1 MACFLSF
8 VYKSLEYEKE
18 TETKRF
24 RFLRVHKILIIIILL
39 LIVLRILLPYI
50 LLKYCNK
57 SLSELNGYYGHI
69 QDIDVALYRGA
80 YQINDMYLNKV
91 DAATKKQT
99 EFFKVNN
106 IDLSVQWNALFHGK
120 LVGEL
125 VFNSPKLIFT
135 KDKTEISDVKKDTN
149 DFRKVLKDFMPLK
162 VNRFE
167 VNDGSIHYVDAG
179 ATPKVDISIQQAHIV
194 AENLKNVED
203 NKTELPSPVIA
214 TANVYGGTL
223 SLNMKMDALAQRT
236 RFDLNAEI
244 KNANLVS
251 FNDFLKAYG
260 GFDVNKGTLSLY
272 TEFAAKDGKYKGYVK
287 PVIKDLD
294 VVGPEDR
301 KDKFFQKV
309 WENIVGAAGEI
320 LNNPKKDQIAT
331 KVPIEGSFAG
341 SSTNVA
347 EAIWELLRNAFIH
360 ALMPSIDN
368 QININSVN
376 TSTDDHKTLLQKVF
390 GGGKDKDKNKDKK
403 INRNTN

>member
-1 MACFLSF
+1 M
-8 VYKSLEYEKE
+8 KKKK
-18 TETKRF
+18 TRKF
-24 RFLRVHKILIIIILL
+24 RFARVHKIFIIIIVVLV
-39 LIVLRILLPYI
+39 VLRILLPFI

-57 SLSELNGYYGHI
+57 SLSELKGYYGHI
-69 QDIDVALYRGA
+69 QDIDVSLYRGA

-91 DAATKKQT
+91 DASTHKQT
-99 EFFKVNN
+99 NFFKVNN
-106 IDLSVQWNALFHGK
+106 IDLSVEWRALFHGR

-135 KDKTEISDVKKDTN
+135 KDRTEISDVKKDTN

-167 VNDGSIHYVDAG
+167 VNNGSIHYVDAG
-179 ATPKVDISIQQAHIV
+179 AKPKVDISVEQAHIL

-203 NKTELPSPVIA
+203 NKTELPSPITA
-214 TANVYGGTL
+214 TGNVYGGTL
-223 SLNMKMDALAQRT
+223 SLNMKMDALAQKT

-251 FNDFLKAYG
+251 LNDFLKAYG
-260 GFDVNKGTLSLY
+260 GFDVNKGTFGLY
-272 TEFAAKDGKYKGYVK
+272 TEFAAKNGKYKGYVK

-320 LNNPKKDQIAT
+320 LNNPKKNQIAT
-331 KVPIEGSFAG
+331 KIPIEGNLAG
-341 SSTNVA
+341 SNTDII
-347 EAIWELLRNAFIH
+347 EMIWELLRNAFIQ

-368 QININSVN
+368 QININSLN
-376 TSTDDHKTLLQKVF
+376 TSSDDHKSLLQKIF
-390 GGGKDKDKNKDKK
+390 GGGKDKDKKYKPK
-403 INRNTN
+403 H

>member
-1 MACFLSF
+1 M
-8 VYKSLEYEKE
+8 KKKK
-18 TETKRF
+18 TRKF
-24 RFLRVHKILIIIILL
+24 RFARVHKIFIIIIVVLV
-39 LIVLRILLPYI
+39 VLRILLPYI

-57 SLSELNGYYGHI
+57 SLSELKGYYGHI
-69 QDIDVALYRGA
+69 QDIDVSLYRGA

-91 DAATKKQT
+91 DASTHKQT
-99 EFFKVNN
+99 NFFKVNN
-106 IDLSVQWNALFHGK
+106 IDLSVEWRALFHGR

-135 KDKTEISDVKKDTN
+135 KDRTEISDVKKDTN

-167 VNDGSIHYVDAG
+167 VNNGSIHYVDAG
-179 ATPKVDISIQQAHIV
+179 AKPKVDISVEQAHIL

-203 NKTELPSPVIA
+203 NKTELPSPITA
-214 TANVYGGTL
+214 TGNVYGGTL
-223 SLNMKMDALAQRT
+223 SLNMKMDALAQKT

-251 FNDFLKAYG
+251 LNDFLKAYG
-260 GFDVNKGTLSLY
+260 GFDVNKGTFGLY
-272 TEFAAKDGKYKGYVK
+272 TEFAAKNGKYKGYVK

-301 KDKFFQKV
+301 KDKFFHKV

-320 LNNPKKDQIAT
+320 LNNPKKNQIAT
-331 KVPIEGSFAG
+331 KIPIEGNLAG
-341 SSTNVA
+341 SNTDII
-347 EAIWELLRNAFIH
+347 EMIWELLRNAFIQ

-368 QININSVN
+368 QININSLN
-376 TSTDDHKTLLQKVF
+376 TSSDDHKSLLQKIF
-390 GGGKDKDKNKDKK
+390 GGGKDKDKKYKPK
-403 INRNTN
+403 H

>member
-1 MACFLSF
+1 M
-8 VYKSLEYEKE
+8 KKKK
-18 TETKRF
+18 TRKF
-24 RFLRVHKILIIIILL
+24 RFARVHKIFIIIIVLL
-39 LIVLRILLPYI
+39 VVLRILLPYI

-57 SLSELNGYYGHI
+57 SLSELKGYYGHI
-69 QDIDVALYRGA
+69 QDIDVSLYRGA

-91 DAATKKQT
+91 DASTHKQT
-99 EFFKVNN
+99 NFFKVNN
-106 IDLSVQWNALFHGK
+106 IDLSVEWKALFHGR

-135 KDKTEISDVKKDTN
+135 KDRTEISDVKKDTN
-149 DFRKVLKDFMPLK
+149 DFRKVLKDLMPLK

-167 VNDGSIHYVDAG
+167 VNNGSIHYVDAG
-179 ATPKVDISIQQAHIV
+179 AKPKVDISVEQAHIL

-203 NKTELPSPVIA
+203 NKTELPSPITA
-214 TANVYGGTL
+214 TGNVYGGTL
-223 SLNMKMDALAQRT
+223 SLNMKMDALAQKT

-251 FNDFLKAYG
+251 LNDFLKAYG
-260 GFDVNKGTLSLY
+260 GFDVNKGTFGLY
-272 TEFAAKDGKYKGYVK
+272 TEFAAKNGKYKGYVK

-320 LNNPKKDQIAT
+320 LNNPKKNQIAT
-331 KVPIEGSFAG
+331 KIPIEGNLAG
-341 SSTNVA
+341 SNTDII
-347 EAIWELLRNAFIH
+347 EMIWELLRNAFIQ

-368 QININSVN
+368 QININSLN
-376 TSTDDHKTLLQKVF
+376 TSSDDHKSLLQKIF
-390 GGGKDKDKNKDKK
+390 GGGKDKDKKDKPK
-403 INRNTN
+403 H

>member
-1 MACFLSF
+1 M
-8 VYKSLEYEKE
+8 KKKK
-18 TETKRF
+18 TRKF
-24 RFLRVHKILIIIILL
+24 RFARVHKIFIIIIVVLV
-39 LIVLRILLPYI
+39 VLRILLPYI

-57 SLSELNGYYGHI
+57 SLSELKGYYGHI
-69 QDIDVALYRGA
+69 QDIDVSLYRGA

-91 DAATKKQT
+91 DASTHKQT
-99 EFFKVNN
+99 NFFKVNN
-106 IDLSVQWNALFHGK
+106 IDLSVEWRALFHGR

-135 KDKTEISDVKKDTN
+135 KDRTEISDVKKDTN

-167 VNDGSIHYVDAG
+167 VNNGSIHYVDAG
-179 ATPKVDISIQQAHIV
+179 AKPKVDISVEQAHIL

-203 NKTELPSPVIA
+203 NKTELPSPITA
-214 TANVYGGTL
+214 TGNVYGGTL
-223 SLNMKMDALAQRT
+223 SLNMKMDALAQKT

-251 FNDFLKAYG
+251 LNDFLKAYG
-260 GFDVNKGTLSLY
+260 GFDVNKGTFGLY
-272 TEFAAKDGKYKGYVK
+272 TEFAAKNGKYKGYVK

-320 LNNPKKDQIAT
+320 LNNPKKNQIAT
-331 KVPIEGSFAG
+331 KIPIEGNLAG
-341 SSTNVA
+341 SNTDII
-347 EAIWELLRNAFIH
+347 EMIWELLRNAFIQ

-368 QININSVN
+368 QININSLN
-376 TSTDDHKTLLQKVF
+376 TSSDDHKSLLQKIF
-390 GGGKDKDKNKDKK
+390 GGGKDKDKKDKPK
-403 INRNTN
+403 H